1 MSGSNSCGSA
11 TSNTAKYPSRG
22 RTVNSSTDSHQMEYE
37 LSKDGE
43 LVPVSSRS
51 DVLYGEDE
59 QKDTGSAT
67 NQGLICDGKTSLEVS
82 VASSRSKRK
91 QTFERKNIKYVL

>member
-11 TSNTAKYPSRG
+11 TSNTTKYPGRG
-22 RTVNSSTDSHQMEYE
+22 RNVNSSPDSHQMEYE

-43 LVPVSSRS
+43 LVPVSSSS
-51 DVLYGEDE
+51 DALFGHDE

-67 NQGLICDGKTSLEVS
+67 IQGLNCDDKASLEVS
-82 VASSRSKRK
+82 VTSTRSKRK
-91 QTFERKNIKYVL
+91 QTFERKNIKYVP